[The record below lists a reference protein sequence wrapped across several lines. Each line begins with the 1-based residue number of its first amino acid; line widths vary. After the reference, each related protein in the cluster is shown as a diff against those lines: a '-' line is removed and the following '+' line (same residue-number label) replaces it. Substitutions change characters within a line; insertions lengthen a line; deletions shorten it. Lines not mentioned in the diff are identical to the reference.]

1 MLKVKFVALDT
12 YPENTAFLS
21 RCCGVYRPEE
31 FQALRKIGLAVNGPL
46 ARTGG
51 PA

>member
-12 YPENTAFLS
+12 HPENTAFLS
-21 RCCGVYRPEE
+21 RCCSVYRLEE
-31 FQALRKIGLAVNGPL
+31 FQAPRKIGVAVNGPL
-46 ARTGG
+46 ARKGG